1 MGNHVHDHHRTQRP
15 LRTPPGEDPPDH
27 ARPIRAPSAGT
38 PRRAPELVPALGI
51 LRRSARPIPLR
62 PTRTKQTKET
72 EALKIARI
80 ETFQVQWMP
89 GEKPAQRAAFV
100 RVHTDDGLVGIG
112 EASPMQGGLASLGI
126 IAHDIALHLIGADPL
141 DHAVLQDRLL
151 HRLVKLG
158 PEGALSGALAAIDI
172 ALWDLKGK
180 KLGLPIYKLLGGAWR
195 TALPFYASIGH
206 NGAER
211 SIDEVCRVVEQRLK
225 DGPAAIKIR
234 FDNDR
239 TTPDLDIK
247 GDIAKARAV
256 RKLVGEDFPLAFDAN
271 NGFSVGGA
279 IRVGR
284 ALEEL
289 GFWWFEEPVQ
299 HYHVRQ
305 MGEVARALDI
315 TVSAGEQTYTTAGV
329 ADLISAGI
337 RMVQPDIVK
346 MGGITGLM
354 RCAALCQAH
363 GVELVPH
370 QTQPTIG
377 HMANLHVCAAHSH
390 ATKPCELDDPS
401 SRRHVVFVN
410 PPKPVG
416 GLFHLPDAPGLGL
429 ELIEEEIARRRI
441 DPA

>member
-1 MGNHVHDHHRTQRP
+1 M
-15 LRTPPGEDPPDH
+15 
-27 ARPIRAPSAGT
+27 
-38 PRRAPELVPALGI
+38 
-51 LRRSARPIPLR
+51 
-62 PTRTKQTKET
+62 KET
-72 EALKIARI
+72 QAMKIARI
-80 ETFQVQWMP
+80 ETFQVQWAP
-89 GEKPAQRAAFV
+89 GDKPAQRSAFV
-100 RVHTDDGLVGIG
+100 RVHADDGRIGIG
-112 EASPMQGGLASLGI
+112 EASPMQGGRASLGMI
-126 IAHDIALHLIGADPL
+126 EHDIAPLLIGADPL
-141 DHAVLQDRLL
+141 DHAVLQDKLL

-158 PEGALSGALAAIDI
+158 PEGALTGALAAIDI

-180 KLGLPIYKLLGGAWR
+180 LLGQPIYKLLGGAWR

-206 NGAER
+206 NNSGER
-211 SIDEVCRVVEQRLK
+211 TVDEVCRVVEQRLK

-256 RKLVGEDFPLAFDAN
+256 RRLVGDDFPLAFDAN
-271 NGFSVGGA
+271 NGYSVGGA

-289 GFWWFEEPVQ
+289 GYWWFEEPVQ

-305 MGEVARALDI
+305 TGEVARALDI
-315 TVSAGEQTYTTAGV
+315 TVSAGEQSYTTAAV
-329 ADLISAGI
+329 ADLINAGV

-370 QTQPTIG
+370 QTQPTVG
-377 HMANLHVCAAHSH
+377 HMANLHVCAAQFQ

-401 SRRHVVFVN
+401 ARRHALFVN
-410 PPKPVG
+410 PPKPVD
-416 GLFHLPDAPGLGL
+416 GLFHLPNAPGLGL
-429 ELIEEEIARRRI
+429 DLNEDAIGRLRV
-441 DPA
+441 